1 MLENLEFT
9 LMDGKE
15 SLDEPQPILLILR
28 GLHLDSCLHFPVDLV
43 TVFLVDML
51 IVAELVMSNGWLS
64 QYCFLPTSVSIS
76 TIILTSFYQTFLA
89 TLRTCSSSQ

>member
-9 LMDGKE
+9 LMEGKE

-28 GLHLDSCLHFPVDLV
+28 SLHLDSCLHFPADV

-64 QYCFLPTSVSIS
+64 QYCFLPTSVFIS
-76 TIILTSFYQTFLA
+76 TIILTCF
-89 TLRTCSSSQ
+89 